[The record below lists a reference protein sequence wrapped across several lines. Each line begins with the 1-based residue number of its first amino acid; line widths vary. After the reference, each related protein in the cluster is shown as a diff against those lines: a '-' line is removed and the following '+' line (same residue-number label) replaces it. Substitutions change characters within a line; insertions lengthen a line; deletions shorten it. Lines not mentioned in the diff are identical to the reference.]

1 MQNINI
7 TSQWN
12 LKSFQRSTVR
22 RPFFAA
28 VIHYNQAIVS
38 VFFIIL
44 IDPNH
49 NFYHNFDKF

>member
-7 TSQWN
+7 KSQWN